1 MSTAHA
7 TAVSPQERFSSR
19 LREFAVGA
27 AFALVLLIPK
37 ILRVRENPASWLAFR
52 LVLGFAGA
60 ALVVLPL
67 GIWNNWLVA
76 PAGLCL
82 FLASI
87 LLPPAKVHLSVD
99 DKLRDLGALVVV
111 NGGDYVSIQ
120 GQPVAVQLFVA
131 PDHISVLDPALQQL
145 LVIPAA
151 EVASVAATPAE
162 RAWMLRIVWPG
173 GAAEFLY
180 QGFFAE
186 HLARVAQTTV
196 RSVIPVP
203 LPILQKTRAASA

>member
-1 MSTAHA
+1 MSSAHA
-7 TAVSPQERFSSR
+7 TAISQQERFSAR

-27 AFALVLLIPK
+27 AFAVVLLIPK

-67 GIWNNWLVA
+67 GVWNNWLAA

-87 LLPPAKVHLSVD
+87 LLPPAKANFSVD
-99 DKLRDLGALVVV
+99 DKLRELGALVVV
-111 NGGDYVSIQ
+111 NGGTYISNQ
-120 GQPVAVQLFVA
+120 GEPAAVRLFVA
-131 PDHISVLDPALQQL
+131 PDKISVLDPALQQL

-151 EVASVAATPAE
+151 EIASVAATPGE
-162 RAWMLRIVWPG
+162 NAWTLRIIWPS

-196 RSVIPVP
+196 RGVVPAP
-203 LPILQKTRAASA
+203 LPIIQKTRAASA

>member
-7 TAVSPQERFSSR
+7 TTIPQQARFSSR

-52 LVLGFAGA
+52 VVLGFAGA

-87 LLPPAKVHLSVD
+87 LLPPAKTHLSVD
-99 DKLRDLGALVVV
+99 DKLRELGALVVV
-111 NGGDYVSIQ
+111 NGGNYSSNQ
-120 GQPVAVQLFVA
+120 GKPTAVRLFVA
-131 PDHISVLDPALQQL
+131 PDQISVLDPALQQL
-145 LVIPAA
+145 LIIPAA
-151 EVASVAATPAE
+151 EIASVAATPSE
-162 RAWMLRIVWPG
+162 NEWMLRIVWPR
-173 GAAEFLY
+173 GAAEFFY

-196 RSVIPVP
+196 RSVVPAP

>member
-7 TAVSPQERFSSR
+7 TAIPQHERFSSR
-19 LREFAVGA
+19 LRELVVGS

-37 ILRVRENPASWLAFR
+37 ILRIRENPASWLAFR
-52 LVLGFAGA
+52 LVLGFTGA

-87 LLPPAKVHLSVD
+87 LLPPAKAHLSVD
-99 DKLRDLGALVVV
+99 GKVRELGALVVV
-111 NGGDYVSIQ
+111 NGGNYLPNQ
-120 GQPVAVQLFVA
+120 GTSAAVRLFVA
-131 PDHISVLDPALQQL
+131 SDRISVLDAALQSV
-145 LVIPAA
+145 LVIRAA
-151 EVASVAATPAE
+151 EISSVAATPAE
-162 RAWMLRIVWPG
+162 TSWILRIVWSG

-180 QGFFAE
+180 HGFFAE

-196 RSVIPVP
+196 NSVVPAP
-203 LPILQKTRAASA
+203 LPILQKSRAASA

>member
-7 TAVSPQERFSSR
+7 TAIPQHERFSSR
-19 LREFAVGA
+19 LRELVVGV
-27 AFALVLLIPK
+27 AFSLVLLIPK
-37 ILRVRENPASWLAFR
+37 ILRIRENPASWLAFR
-52 LVLGFAGA
+52 LVLGFTGA

-87 LLPPAKVHLSVD
+87 LLPPAKAHFSVD
-99 DKLRDLGALVVV
+99 DKVRELGALVVV
-111 NGGDYVSIQ
+111 NGGNYLPNQ
-120 GQPVAVQLFVA
+120 GTPAEVRLFA
-131 PDHISVLDPALQQL
+131 ASDRISVLDAALQPV

-151 EVASVAATPAE
+151 EISSVAATPAE
-162 RAWMLRIVWPG
+162 NAWMLRIVWSG

-186 HLARVAQTTV
+186 HLARVAQSTV
-196 RSVIPVP
+196 NSLIPAQ
-203 LPILQKTRAASA
+203 LPILQKSRAASA

>member
-7 TAVSPQERFSSR
+7 TAIPRQERFSSR
-19 LREFAVGA
+19 LREIAVGA

-37 ILRVRENPASWLAFR
+37 VLRIRENPASWLAFR
-52 LVLGFAGA
+52 LILGFAGA

-87 LLPPAKVHLSVD
+87 LLPPAKAHLGVD
-99 DKLRDLGALVVV
+99 DKLQELGALVVV
-111 NGGDYVSIQ
+111 NGGDYLSDQ
-120 GQPVAVQLFVA
+120 GVPVAVRLFVA
-131 PDHISVLDPALQQL
+131 PEQISVLDSAFQQV
-145 LVIPAA
+145 LVIRSSEIAT
-151 EVASVAATPAE
+151 VAATPVE
-162 RAWMLRIVWPG
+162 NAWMLRIVWPG

-196 RSVIPVP
+196 RSVVPAP
-203 LPILQKTRAASA
+203 LPVLQQTRAANA

>member
-7 TAVSPQERFSSR
+7 TTIPQQARFSSR

-52 LVLGFAGA
+52 VVLGFAGA

-87 LLPPAKVHLSVD
+87 LLPPAKTHLSVD
-99 DKLRDLGALVVV
+99 DKLRELGALVVV
-111 NGGDYVSIQ
+111 NGGNYSSNQ
-120 GQPVAVQLFVA
+120 GKPVAVHVFVA
-131 PDHISVLDPALQQL
+131 PDQISVLDPALQQL
-145 LVIPAA
+145 LIIPAA
-151 EVASVAATPAE
+151 EIASVVATPAE
-162 RAWMLRIVWPG
+162 NAWMLRIVWPR
-173 GAAEFLY
+173 GAAEFFY

-196 RSVIPVP
+196 RSVVPAP

>member
-1 MSTAHA
+1 MSTAPA
-7 TAVSPQERFSSR
+7 TAIPQQARFSSR

-27 AFALVLLIPK
+27 AFALVLLVPK
-37 ILRVRENPASWLAFR
+37 ILRVRENPPSWLAFR

-76 PAGLCL
+76 PVGLCL

-87 LLPPAKVHLSVD
+87 LLPPAKAHFSVD
-99 DKLRDLGALVVV
+99 DKLRELGALVVV
-111 NGGDYVSIQ
+111 NGGAYLSNQ
-120 GQPVAVQLFVA
+120 GKPVAARLVVA
-131 PDHISVLDPALQQL
+131 PDQISVLDPALQQL

-151 EVASVAATPAE
+151 EIASIAATAE
-162 RAWMLRIVWPG
+162 ENAWKLQIVWPA
-173 GAAEFLY
+173 GAAEFFY

-186 HLARVAQTTV
+186 HLARVAQATV
-196 RSVIPVP
+196 RSVVPAP

>member
-7 TAVSPQERFSSR
+7 TTIPQQERLWSR
-19 LREFAVGA
+19 LREIAVGA

-52 LVLGFAGA
+52 VVLGFAGA

-87 LLPPAKVHLSVD
+87 LLPPAKTHLSVD
-99 DKLRDLGALVVV
+99 DKLRELGALVVV
-111 NGGDYVSIQ
+111 NGGNYSSNQ
-120 GQPVAVQLFVA
+120 GKPVAVHVFVA
-131 PDHISVLDPALQQL
+131 PDQISVLDPALQQL
-145 LVIPAA
+145 LIIPAA
-151 EVASVAATPAE
+151 EIASVVATPAE
-162 RAWMLRIVWPG
+162 NAWMLRIVWPG
-173 GAAEFLY
+173 GAAEFFY

-196 RSVIPVP
+196 RSVVPAP